1 MGKKGGERPLKA
13 DTITKDYISDTNV
26 FADVFNYYI
35 YGGEQVIS
43 PEQLEERDPAE
54 IALPY
59 GADGAVVPVQ
69 KFRDAQKLCTV
80 MTDGKLEYVIYGT
93 EAQAKIHN
101 AMTVRNN
108 LYDALEYAG
117 QVAEAA
123 KSHRKELKKEKERK
137 LELGEEISNEGKKSL
152 TSDEFLSGFWE
163 DDRLIPSV
171 TVTIYFGADEW
182 TGAMSLFDMMEV
194 KEPRILACMDNYHL
208 RLIAPTRMPDEE
220 IMKFQSSLRE
230 VLLFIKYSKNP
241 ENLNRILKDN
251 EQRFREMER
260 RAVDVIEVITNT
272 GLKYKES
279 GEKIDVCEAI
289 KEIRMEERRI
299 GELKKAQESARN
311 FYNLGVDIETIA
323 KGVGYAV
330 DVVKGWVG
338 LSPDVQ

>member
-1 MGKKGGERPLKA
+1 M
-13 DTITKDYISDTNV
+13 

-35 YGGEQVIS
+35 YGGEQIIL
-43 PEQLEERDPAE
+43 PEQLEERDPTE

-69 KFRDAQKLCTV
+69 KFRDAQKLRTV
-80 MTDGKLEYVIYGT
+80 MTDGKLEYVIYGM
-93 EAQAKIHN
+93 EAQAKMHN

-108 LYDALEYAG
+108 LYDVLEYAG
-117 QVAEAA
+117 QVTEAA

-137 LELGEEISNEGKKSL
+137 LEQGGEIFNEGKKSL
-152 TSDEFLSGFWE
+152 TSDEFLSVFWD

-171 TVTIYFGADEW
+171 TVTIYFGSDEW
-182 TGAMSLFDMMEV
+182 TGPTSLFDMMEV
-194 KEPRILACMDNYHL
+194 KDSRILVCMDNYHL
-208 RLIAPTRMPDEE
+208 RLIAPAQTSDEE

-230 VLLFIKYSKNP
+230 VLLFIKHSKNS

-272 GLKYKES
+272 GLKYEES
-279 GEKIDVCEAI
+279 ELKVDVCEAI
-289 KEIRMEERRI
+289 KKMREESEQK

-323 KGVGYAV
+323 KGVGYAA

>member
-117 QVAEAA
+117 QVTEAA
-123 KSHRKELKKEKERK
+123 KSHRKELKKERR
-137 LELGEEISNEGKKSL
+137 LEQGEEISNKGEKSL
-152 TSDEFLSGFWE
+152 TSDEFLSGFWD

-171 TVTIYFGADEW
+171 TVTIYFGPDEW
-182 TGAMSLFDMMEV
+182 TGPMSLFDMMEV
-194 KEPRILACMDNYHL
+194 KDPRILACMDNYHL
-208 RLIAPTRMPDEE
+208 RLIAPARMSDEE
-220 IMKFQSSLRE
+220 IMKFRSSLRE
-230 VLLFIKYSKNP
+230 VLLFIKHSKNP

-272 GLKYKES
+272 GLKYEES
-279 GEKIDVCEAI
+279 EEKIDVCEAI
-289 KEIRMEERRI
+289 KKMREESERQ
-299 GELKKAQESARN
+299 GELNGGIEKGTGICKK
-311 FYNLGVDIETIA
+311 FL
-323 KGVGYAV
+323 
-330 DVVKGWVG
+330 
-338 LSPDVQ
+338 

>member
-1 MGKKGGERPLKA
+1 M
-13 DTITKDYISDTNV
+13 

-35 YGGEQVIS
+35 YGGEQIIL
-43 PEQLEERDPAE
+43 PEQLEERDPTE

-69 KFRDAQKLCTV
+69 KFRDAQKLRTV
-80 MTDGKLEYVIYGT
+80 MTDGKLEYVIYGM
-93 EAQAKIHN
+93 EAQAKMHN

-108 LYDALEYAG
+108 LYDVLEYAG
-117 QVAEAA
+117 QVTEAA

-137 LELGEEISNEGKKSL
+137 LEQGGEIFNEGKKSL
-152 TSDEFLSGFWE
+152 TSDEFLSVFWD

-171 TVTIYFGADEW
+171 TVTIYFGSDEW
-182 TGAMSLFDMMEV
+182 TGPTSLFDMMEV
-194 KEPRILACMDNYHL
+194 KDSRILVCMDNYHL
-208 RLIAPTRMPDEE
+208 RLIAPAQTSDEE

-230 VLLFIKYSKNP
+230 VLLFIKHSKNS

-272 GLKYKES
+272 GLKYEES
-279 GEKIDVCEAI
+279 ELKVDVCEAI
-289 KEIRMEERRI
+289 KKMREESEQK

>member
-1 MGKKGGERPLKA
+1 MKA

-35 YGGEQVIS
+35 YGGEQVIL

-80 MTDGKLEYVIYGT
+80 MTDGKLEYVIYGI

-123 KSHRKELKKEKERK
+123 KSHRKELKKERR
-137 LELGEEISNEGKKSL
+137 LEQGEKISNEGKKNL

-182 TGAMSLFDMMEV
+182 TGPMSLFDMMEV
-194 KEPRILACMDNYHL
+194 KDPRILACMDNYHL
-208 RLIAPTRMPDEE
+208 RLIEPMRMPDEE

-241 ENLNRILKDN
+241 ENLKRILKDN

-272 GLKYKES
+272 GLKYDES
-279 GEKIDVCEAI
+279 EEKIDVCEAI

>member
-1 MGKKGGERPLKA
+1 M
-13 DTITKDYISDTNV
+13 

-35 YGGEQVIS
+35 YGGEQIIL
-43 PEQLEERDPAE
+43 PEQLEERDPTE

-69 KFRDAQKLCTV
+69 KFRDAQKLRTV
-80 MTDGKLEYVIYGT
+80 MTDGKLEYVIYGM
-93 EAQAKIHN
+93 EAQAKMHN

-108 LYDALEYAG
+108 LYDVLEYAG
-117 QVAEAA
+117 QVTEAA

-137 LELGEEISNEGKKSL
+137 LEQGGEIFNEGKKSL
-152 TSDEFLSGFWE
+152 TSDEFLSVFWD

-171 TVTIYFGADEW
+171 TVTIYFGSDEW
-182 TGAMSLFDMMEV
+182 TGPTSLFDMMEV
-194 KEPRILACMDNYHL
+194 KDSRILVCMDNYHL
-208 RLIAPTRMPDEE
+208 RLIAPAQTSDEE

-230 VLLFIKYSKNP
+230 VLLFIKHSKNS

-272 GLKYKES
+272 GLKYEES
-279 GEKIDVCEAI
+279 ELKVDVCEAI
-289 KEIRMEERRI
+289 KKMREESEQK

-323 KGVGYAV
+323 KGVGYTV
-330 DVVKGWVG
+330 DVVKGWIG
-338 LSPDVQ
+338 LLPDV

>member
-1 MGKKGGERPLKA
+1 M
-13 DTITKDYISDTNV
+13 

-35 YGGEQVIS
+35 YGGEQIIL
-43 PEQLEERDPAE
+43 PEQLEERDPTE

-69 KFRDAQKLCTV
+69 KFRDAQKLRTV
-80 MTDGKLEYVIYGT
+80 MTDGKLEYVIYGM
-93 EAQAKIHN
+93 EAQAKMHN

-108 LYDALEYAG
+108 LYDVLEYAG
-117 QVAEAA
+117 QVTEAA

-137 LELGEEISNEGKKSL
+137 LERGGEIFNEGKKSL
-152 TSDEFLSGFWE
+152 TSDEFLSVFWD

-171 TVTIYFGADEW
+171 TVTIYFGSDEW
-182 TGAMSLFDMMEV
+182 TGPTSLFDMMEV
-194 KEPRILACMDNYHL
+194 KDSRILVCMDNYHL
-208 RLIAPTRMPDEE
+208 RLIAPAQTSDEE

-230 VLLFIKYSKNP
+230 VLLFIKHSKNS

-272 GLKYKES
+272 GLKYEES
-279 GEKIDVCEAI
+279 ELKVDVCEAI
-289 KEIRMEERRI
+289 KKMREESEQK